1 MFESTF
7 KNQASTALEEVSNQI
22 QDQAS
27 TAIEEI
33 TRIQKI
39 LQPSSRSKLWKVNK
53 RNKIRADSSTTK
65 AKDHLP
71 HEAPCGPISTFKI
84 KPRRPLKKFQTKI
97 QDQASTALEE
107 ISSPIQDQAST
118 ALESASTVR
127 DFKTHLLHVTSTAL
141 KRPGSRRIKKV
152 FFVHRSSKIKPRQ
165 PLDQQSST
173 FKIKPRRPLK
183 KSFFVLR
190 SSFFQDQAPTALWI
204 NNHPPIQDQAPTALE
219 ESVLRSSFIV
229 LPRSSPDGPWINHP
243 PIQDQ
248 APTALEESTIVH
260 HPFIQDQAPTALWI
274 NNFDKSTHPTVLQDQ
289 AQKPL

>member
-127 DFKTHLLHVTSTAL
+127 DFKTHLLHVTSTGIRRAL
-141 KRPGSRRIKKV
+141 KWG
-152 FFVHRSSKIKPRQ
+152 H
-165 PLDQQSST
+165 L
-173 FKIKPRRPLK
+173 
-183 KSFFVLR
+183 
-190 SSFFQDQAPTALWI
+190 
-204 NNHPPIQDQAPTALE
+204 
-219 ESVLRSSFIV
+219 
-229 LPRSSPDGPWINHP
+229 
-243 PIQDQ
+243 
-248 APTALEESTIVH
+248 
-260 HPFIQDQAPTALWI
+260 
-274 NNFDKSTHPTVLQDQ
+274 
-289 AQKPL
+289 

>member
-33 TRIQKI
+33 TSPIQDQVSTTLESKPSSRISCGKSTIGGIQKI

-127 DFKTHLLHVTSTAL
+127 DFKTHLLHVTSTGIRRAL
-141 KRPGSRRIKKV
+141 KWG
-152 FFVHRSSKIKPRQ
+152 H
-165 PLDQQSST
+165 L
-173 FKIKPRRPLK
+173 
-183 KSFFVLR
+183 
-190 SSFFQDQAPTALWI
+190 
-204 NNHPPIQDQAPTALE
+204 
-219 ESVLRSSFIV
+219 
-229 LPRSSPDGPWINHP
+229 
-243 PIQDQ
+243 
-248 APTALEESTIVH
+248 
-260 HPFIQDQAPTALWI
+260 
-274 NNFDKSTHPTVLQDQ
+274 
-289 AQKPL
+289 